1 MEINIKNS
9 IGKVEIHCN
18 EPKEILGLENVIS
31 EILGKVVSGAVADI
45 SQVPSEE
52 KEIPCKD
59 ENLCEKMKFNQQVE
73 DIISSNR
80 EKSFQ
85 QCEALFSE
93 FQKKETSDNLK
104 TFQNY
109 ALIILPVKP

>member
-1 MEINIKNS
+1 MEINIKNL
-9 IGKVEIHCN
+9 IEKVEIHYHGN
-18 EPKEILGLENVIS
+18 EPQEVVGLEDAIRQILGN
-31 EILGKVVSGAVADI
+31 AVADI

-59 ENLCEKMKFNQQVE
+59 KDLCEKTKFNQQVE

-109 ALIILPVKP
+109 ALIILPVRP

>member
-1 MEINIKNS
+1 MVLKIKNL
-9 IGKVEIHCN
+9 IGKLEIHYHGN
-18 EPKEILGLENVIS
+18 EPQEAVGLGEKITEILGNAI
-31 EILGKVVSGAVADI
+31 ADI

-52 KEIPCKD
+52 KEVPCKD
-59 ENLCEKMKFNQQVE
+59 KDLCEKMKFNQQVE

-109 ALIILPVKP
+109 ALIILHVKP